1 MKYFSYIFLF
11 FLISCSTPFSKVER
25 VYICGDHECKNDKEI
40 KEYFAN
46 NISIEVFTVETSK
59 NQDERFDLAELNML
73 EDKLKSDDKIK
84 ISEKKQKIKKD
95 INERKRIAKLKIK
108 KIEEP
113 QKIIKTVKTKPP
125 SKITFIRICKNLKEC
140 DIDKISKIIMDIGK
154 NKDFPN
160 ITN

>member
-1 MKYFSYIFLF
+1 MKYFLYIFLF

-84 ISEKKQKIKKD
+84 ISEKKQKIRKD
-95 INERKRIAKLKIK
+95 INERKRRTAK
-108 KIEEP
+108 
-113 QKIIKTVKTKPP
+113 
-125 SKITFIRICKNLKEC
+125 NH
-140 DIDKISKIIMDIGK
+140 
-154 NKDFPN
+154 
-160 ITN
+160 

>member
-84 ISEKKQKIKKD
+84 ISEKKQKIRKD

>member
-1 MKYFSYIFLF
+1 MKYLLYIFLF

-95 INERKRIAKLKIK
+95 INERQRIAKLKIK
-108 KIEEP
+108 KIEKP

-154 NKDFPN
+154 EKDFPDIVN
-160 ITN
+160 

>member
-1 MKYFSYIFLF
+1 MKYLLYIFLF

>member
-1 MKYFSYIFLF
+1 MKYLLYIFLF

-95 INERKRIAKLKIK
+95 INERQRIAKLKIK

-113 QKIIKTVKTKPP
+113 QKLIKTVKTKPP

>member
-1 MKYFSYIFLF
+1 MKYLLYIFLF

-113 QKIIKTVKTKPP
+113 QKPIKTVKTKPP

>member
-1 MKYFSYIFLF
+1 MKYFLYIFLF
-11 FLISCSTPFSKVER
+11 FLISCSKPFSKVER

-154 NKDFPN
+154 EKDFPN

>member
-1 MKYFSYIFLF
+1 MKYFLYIFLF
-11 FLISCSTPFSKVER
+11 FLISCSKPFSKVER

>member
-1 MKYFSYIFLF
+1 MKYFLYIFLF

-59 NQDERFDLAELNML
+59 NQDERFDLAELNIL

-84 ISEKKQKIKKD
+84 ISEKKQKIRKD

>member
-1 MKYFSYIFLF
+1 MKYLLYIFLF

-95 INERKRIAKLKIK
+95 INERQRSAKLKIK

>member
-1 MKYFSYIFLF
+1 MKYLLHIFLF

>member
-1 MKYFSYIFLF
+1 MKYLLYIFLF

-160 ITN
+160 ITK

>member
-1 MKYFSYIFLF
+1 MKYLLYIFLF

-84 ISEKKQKIKKD
+84 ISEKKKKIKKD

>member
-1 MKYFSYIFLF
+1 MKYLLYIFLF

-95 INERKRIAKLKIK
+95 INERQRIAKLKIK
-108 KIEEP
+108 KIEKP

-160 ITN
+160 IAN

>member
-1 MKYFSYIFLF
+1 MKYFLYIFLF

>member
-1 MKYFSYIFLF
+1 MKYLLYIFLF

-59 NQDERFDLAELNML
+59 NQDERFDLAELNIL

-95 INERKRIAKLKIK
+95 INERQRIAKLKIK

>member
-1 MKYFSYIFLF
+1 MKYLLYIFLF

-59 NQDERFDLAELNML
+59 NQDERFDLAELNIL

-140 DIDKISKIIMDIGK
+140 DIDKISKIIMDIGRK
-154 NKDFPN
+154 KEYPIIGN
-160 ITN
+160 

>member
-1 MKYFSYIFLF
+1 MKYLLYIFLF

-46 NISIEVFTVETSK
+46 NISIEVFTVEASK

>member
-95 INERKRIAKLKIK
+95 INERQRIAKLKIK

-113 QKIIKTVKTKPP
+113 QKLIKTVKTKPP
-125 SKITFIRICKNLKEC
+125 SKITFIRICKNLEEC

-154 NKDFPN
+154 EKDFPN